1 VAPNQEI
8 AIATPAPALKNAPSP
23 APAPILDC
31 ADPVA
36 DQVAIE
42 QFWTEHFSA
51 DTHRFP
57 CYFDNPAEPG
67 AIWVLR
73 SNGGNVIGT
82 GGLHTCLMVI
92 DGHSHR
98 AGHAVNLAI
107 DPQYRTAGPAIQ
119 LQRAVLDHARSSGH
133 SMVCGITERAAAVQK
148 RAGYHH
154 LGPLEQWTKILRTE
168 SKLQQYLKVPALA
181 KCVGFGLDVALW
193 GVSPE
198 ARCRRPRGWKVEI
211 AERFDERFDRLWER
225 AAAQF
230 AIVTERSSK
239 FLDWRF
245 RECSDDRYHTL
256 CLCDANGELAG
267 YAVYRND
274 GFTVELSDLLSGR
287 PEDLEILIVEVL
299 RQVRKSCPAAR
310 TVHVPY
316 FGKGTLP
323 SALKRNGFM
332 QRPEPKQLFV
342 WANEEELPF
351 SMLCDRNRW
360 YLTAADLL

>member
-1 VAPNQEI
+1 MTSADEISSTAAP
-8 AIATPAPALKNAPSP
+8 TPALKSTLVPGP
-23 APAPILDC
+23 TLDC

-36 DQVAIE
+36 DQAEIE

-51 DTHRFP
+51 DTHRYP
-57 CYFDNPAEPG
+57 CYFNNPAEPG

-107 DPQYRTAGPAIQ
+107 DPKYRTAGPAIQ
-119 LQRAVLDHARSSGH
+119 LQRAVLDHAGLSGH
-133 SMVCGITERAAAVQK
+133 SLVCGITDRAAAVQK

-154 LGPLEQWTKILRTE
+154 LGPLEQWTKVLRTE
-168 SKLQQYLKVPALA
+168 SRLQKYLKVPALA
-181 KCVGFGLDVALW
+181 KCAGFGLDLALW

-198 ARCRRPRGWKVEI
+198 ARYRRPPGWKVEI
-211 AERFDERFDRLWER
+211 RERFDARFDRLWER
-225 AAAQF
+225 AAPQF

-245 RECSDDRYHTL
+245 RECSDDRFRTL
-256 CLCDANGELAG
+256 SLCDATGELAG

-299 RQVRKSCPAAR
+299 RHVRKLRPAVR
-310 TVHVPY
+310 TVHAPY
-316 FGKGTLP
+316 FGNGTLP
-323 SALKRNGFM
+323 AALRRSGFTR
-332 QRPEPKQLFV
+332 RPEPKQLLV

-351 SMLCDRNRW
+351 STLGDHDRW